1 MCCQNQSD
9 VADLDVGDVVQIVVA
24 AVVVGLALGPV

>member
-1 MCCQNQSD
+1 

-24 AVVVGLALGPV
+24 AVVAGLALEPV